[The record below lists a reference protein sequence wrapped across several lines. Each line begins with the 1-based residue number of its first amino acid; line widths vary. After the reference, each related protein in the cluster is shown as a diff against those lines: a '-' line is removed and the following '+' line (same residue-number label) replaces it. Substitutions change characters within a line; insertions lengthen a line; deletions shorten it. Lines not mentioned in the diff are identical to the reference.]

1 MQSTPSP
8 RHHARELVLQSLYA
22 IEHGEME
29 PEEAFEQIVGDQKI
43 STKNREFAK
52 LLYRLAREHSSWAD
66 EIIRDLAE
74 NWRLERI
81 ADIDRTI
88 LRMAMIEIEHVP
100 DVPVK
105 VVLNEAIELAKEY
118 STTESSRFVNG
129 ILDRFVK
136 SLKSS

>member
-1 MQSTPSP
+1 MQSTQSP

-22 IEHGEME
+22 IEHGEIE
-29 PEEAFEQIVGDQKI
+29 PDEAFDQIVGDQKI
-43 STKNREFAK
+43 SIRNREFAQ
-52 LLYRLAREHSSWAD
+52 LLYKLVREHSGWAD
-66 EIIRDLAE
+66 EIIRGLAE

-136 SLKSS
+136 TRTND

>member
-29 PEEAFEQIVGDQKI
+29 PDEAFEQIVGDQKI
-43 STKNREFAK
+43 SVRNREFAK
-52 LLYRLAREHSSWAD
+52 ILYKLVRDHSSWAD

>member
-1 MQSTPSP
+1 MPTTQSP
-8 RHHARELVLQSLYA
+8 RHHARALVLQTLYA
-22 IEHGEME
+22 IEHGDIE
-29 PEEAFEQIVGDQKI
+29 PNEAFDKIVGDQEI
-43 STKNREFAK
+43 SDKNREFAK
-52 LLYRLAREHSSWAD
+52 ALYKLVRDHGPWAD
-66 EIIRDLAE
+66 DLIRGMAE

-88 LRMAMIEIEHVP
+88 LRMAMIEIEHMP

-136 SLKSS
+136 NLKSS

>member
-1 MQSTPSP
+1 MDSTQSP

-22 IEHGEME
+22 IEHGEIE
-29 PEEAFEQIVGDQKI
+29 PDIAFNQIVADQKL
-43 STKNREFAK
+43 SAKNREFAR
-52 LLYRLAREHSSWAD
+52 LLYQLVRQHAKWAD
-66 EIIRDLAE
+66 TQISSLAE
-74 NWRLERI
+74 NWSLERI

-88 LRMAMIEIEHVP
+88 LQMAMVEIEHMP
-100 DVPVK
+100 DIPVK

-136 SLKSS
+136 ISKSA